1 MKISVKGIELIKR
14 HEGVRLTAYKCP
26 AGVLT
31 IGYGHTG
38 KDVTVGKVITEAE
51 AEKLLRGDLSTAE
64 SEVNKRLSKLN
75 QNQYDALVSFV
86 FNIGIGSFRMSTLLR
101 IAQKTPNDSQIRL
114 EFAKWVRG
122 GGIVLPGLVTR
133 RKEEAELY
141 FSPCK
146 VN

>member
-1 MKISVKGIELIKR
+1 MKISDKGIELIKR

-38 KDVTVGKVITEAE
+38 KDVTAGKTISEAE
-51 AEKLLRGDLSTAE
+51 AEKLLRGDLATAE

-86 FNIGIGSFRMSTLLR
+86 FNIGMGSFRMSTLLR
-101 IAQKTPNDSQIRL
+101 IAQKTPTDPQIRL

-122 GGIVLPGLVTR
+122 GGVVLPGLVTR
-133 RKEEAELY
+133 RKEEADLY
-141 FSPCK
+141 FSQVK
-146 VN
+146 

>member
-1 MKISVKGIELIKR
+1 MKISVKGLELIKR

-38 KDVTVGKVITEAE
+38 KDVTAGKVITEAE

-64 SEVNKRLSKLN
+64 SEVNRRLSKLN

-86 FNIGIGSFRMSTLLR
+86 FNIGTGSFRMSTLLR
-101 IAQKTPNDSQIRL
+101 IAQKTPNDPQIRL

-133 RKEEAELY
+133 RKEEADLY
-141 FSPCK
+141 FSPVK
-146 VN
+146 